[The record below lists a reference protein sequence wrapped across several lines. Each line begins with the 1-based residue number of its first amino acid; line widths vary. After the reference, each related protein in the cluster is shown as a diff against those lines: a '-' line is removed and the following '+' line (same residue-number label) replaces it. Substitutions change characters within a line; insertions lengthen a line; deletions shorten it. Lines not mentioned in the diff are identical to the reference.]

1 MGSGGGNKVN
11 VTNDNGTGDNHPA
24 FSADGTKIAFNS
36 NRPNGNPTAVYLVGA
51 NGGAVSRLA
60 TSSGFD
66 NDPDWGALDVAA
78 PEVAR
83 VTPAEGTRNVSPKTN
98 VTAAFSEAMDG
109 GTLNGRTFFLRKKG
123 AAAEVTARVTYDAAT
138 HRAILNPADG
148 LRPGTTYVAAVGG
161 GSGGPRDL
169 AGNALAAEKTWSF
182 TARR

>member
-1 MGSGGGNKVN
+1 MGSNGGNKVN

-36 NRPNGNPTAVYLVGA
+36 NRPNGNPTAVYLVGV
-51 NGGAVSRLA
+51 NGGAVGRLA

-66 NDPDWGALDVAA
+66 NDPDWGALDIATPGVAK
-78 PEVAR
+78 
-83 VTPAEGTRNVSPKTN
+83 VTPAEGSRNVSSKTN

-109 GTLNGRTFFLRKKG
+109 GTLNGRTFSLRKKG
-123 AAAEVTARVTYDAAT
+123 AAEVTARVAYDAAT
-138 HRAILNPADG
+138 HRAVLHPADG
-148 LRPGTTYVAAVGG
+148 LRPGTTYVATIEA

-182 TARR
+182 TVRR

>member
-1 MGSGGGNKVN
+1 MGSERRQQGERHQRQRDGRQP
-11 VTNDNGTGDNHPA
+11 PA

-83 VTPAEGTRNVSPKTN
+83 VTPAEGTRNVS
-98 VTAAFSEAMDG
+98 
-109 GTLNGRTFFLRKKG
+109 R
-123 AAAEVTARVTYDAAT
+123 
-138 HRAILNPADG
+138 
-148 LRPGTTYVAAVGG
+148 RPT
-161 GSGGPRDL
+161 
-169 AGNALAAEKTWSF
+169 
-182 TARR
+182 